1 MIFGLWFRGDAKGAT
16 PLDVKKLTCTR
27 VKFLTSV
34 GLQITARQRGRQNF
48 DGPPAWCQDLD
59 VVRQSFDV
67 VWIKK

>member
-34 GLQITARQRGRQNF
+34 GLQITARQRGRQKN
-48 DGPPAWCQDLD
+48 DAQANLD
-59 VVRQSFDV
+59 VKDLTVGV
-67 VWIKK
+67 N